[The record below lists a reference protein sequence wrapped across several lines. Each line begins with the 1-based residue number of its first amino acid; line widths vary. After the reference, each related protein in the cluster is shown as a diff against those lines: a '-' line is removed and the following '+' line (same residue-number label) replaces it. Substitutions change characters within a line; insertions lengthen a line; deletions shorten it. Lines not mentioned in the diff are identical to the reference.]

1 MQNESMNEVEF
12 RSAGAL
18 RSWLLENHEQ
28 RKGIWAITY
37 KKHVVEHYVSRDE
50 VLDELLCFGWIDG
63 VRQKRDDDR
72 TMQLISPRRE
82 QIWARTYQQRIE
94 SLVQAGRVHHS
105 GVRSMEVAKATG
117 LWNAFADVD
126 DLVVHD
132 DLAAAL
138 GNHRS
143 RFDAYPV
150 SYRRN
155 VLRWIAK
162 AKTEATRTKRIS
174 ETVEST
180 AAGTRIKNL

>member
-1 MQNESMNEVEF
+1 MKNHSMSEVEF
-12 RSAGAL
+12 RSVGAI
-18 RSWLLENHEQ
+18 RSWVLENHEQ
-28 RKGIWAITY
+28 RDGIWAITY
-37 KKHVVEHYVSRDE
+37 KKHVGQHYVSRDE

-63 VRQKRDDDR
+63 ARRKLDDDR

-94 SLVQAGRVHHS
+94 LLIQAGRVHES
-105 GVRSMEVAKATG
+105 GLKSVEVAKATG
-117 LWNAFADVD
+117 LWNALSDVD

-138 GNHRS
+138 GDHRL

-174 ETVEST
+174 ETVESS
-180 AAGTRIKNL
+180 AIGSRINNL